1 MPTFRAFVLALHI
14 PTSEVLNYG
23 KDFDKVEDAVA
34 QPYWLLD
41 RLHKDL
47 GERFRCHSWEHPR
60 AHEHFFIGAFFEIG
74 GADGIVGMVMVMALE
89 EGGDGTSS

>member
-1 MPTFRAFVLALHI
+1 MPTFRAFILALHI

-23 KDFDKVEDAVA
+23 EDFDNMEDAVS

-47 GERFRCHSWEHPR
+47 GSAATAGRTREHTSTSFLAPSFR
-60 AHEHFFIGAFFEIG
+60 
-74 GADGIVGMVMVMALE
+74 
-89 EGGDGTSS
+89 